1 MRRRGQLG
9 IIGAGWS
16 RVIPQ
21 NLRCPSSLSHYYE
34 GDPKGPIENV
44 PKLLLS
50 ISRIHFE
57 ILRKDEK
64 TYIVGR
70 SENGTFVRGE
80 KLQKDQPRPLKHG
93 DVVAVVDPDNNL
105 FMYLHEASILS
116 MNFPTKIK
124 TSYLIGKEVGRG
136 SYGDVY
142 LAYSRIDLEPVA
154 LKVIKRDSQE
164 YKQLGVNIKP
174 REARIQRMLKNPYV
188 LPLKEYVEDRHY
200 SVLVMEFAKGKLI
213 SFS

>member
-1 MRRRGQLG
+1 MSTSTFEEKRP
-9 IIGAGWS
+9 AGDNWGWLVPGHPS
-16 RVIPQ
+16 KPQ
-21 NLRCPSSLSHYYE
+21 MSVKPLSFLPGEVFSAGRSSQCNLNLTPWYYE

-64 TYIVGR
+64 KYIVGR

-124 TSYLIGKEVGRG
+124 TCK
-136 SYGDVY
+136 
-142 LAYSRIDLEPVA
+142 A
-154 LKVIKRDSQE
+154 
-164 YKQLGVNIKP
+164 
-174 REARIQRMLKNPYV
+174 
-188 LPLKEYVEDRHY
+188 
-200 SVLVMEFAKGKLI
+200 
-213 SFS
+213 